1 MAKQNYNKNGFKN
14 NSNIENNF
22 YNPFAFVPLNDKV
35 YLLSKEELKDLEQVH
50 DVPFKDGISGK
61 IVVDFEAITPICVKS
76 SQEENTNVDGRYF
89 IPGTSL
95 KGMIRSVFEIITLSN
110 FRNGI
115 ANSRLSMRDLRSN
128 DYALKA
134 SDKPQKSGLLI
145 QLNNE
150 FYILPCNSKAL
161 KYSDIEKQTRTQGLK
176 YCKSISEK
184 YKKIPSVFE
193 QGGKYSMWFF
203 SGFMNNK
210 KHEFL
215 FDIPMSFNSKD
226 LIPLQED
233 EYQDFRFIHEIE
245 NKNASWTYWKK
256 KIKNYSSVE
265 AVKSDSYRGI
275 APCFFREFTKEGKRC
290 VKDLGFAFLY
300 RQPYPKKMHG
310 FLPSSH
316 VDGGVDLSQSV
327 FGYVKGEKALKG
339 RVQFGN
345 AFIGS
350 TKLETSQAFVLG
362 SPKPSF
368 YPFYV
373 EQKGEGK
380 LETYFSKT
388 AKLSGYKRYLIHQE
402 CENGVEVTGEN
413 KRVVSIFRPLS
424 AGTKFSET
432 IYFHNLKDYELGALL
447 AAITFCNK
455 YEKCYHS
462 LGYAKPFGYGKLKVK
477 RVKVDSD
484 SNVRDESLYGRYV
497 SKMCEKLNLND
508 EQALLGL
515 FDYLFVLAS
524 GNYANKSEGIRYP
537 GMQEKDFNAIKNRRY
552 SIKDF
557 FPKKK
562 K

>member
-1 MAKQNYNKNGFKN
+1 MAKQNYKKSGSK
-14 NSNIENNF
+14 NSNIEKNF
-22 YNPFAFVPLNDKV
+22 YNPYAFVPLSEKV

-50 DVPFKDGISGK
+50 DVPFKDGISGN

-115 ANSRLSMRDLRSN
+115 ANSRLSMRDLRSD
-128 DYALKA
+128 DYVLKA
-134 SDKPQKSGLLI
+134 PKKPQKSGLLI

-150 FYILPCNSKAL
+150 FYILPCDSKAL

-210 KHEFL
+210 EHEFL
-215 FDIPMSFNSKD
+215 FDIPMSFNSED

-256 KIKNYSSVE
+256 KIKNYSSVD
-265 AVKSDSYRGI
+265 AIKSDEYKGVV
-275 APCFFREFTKEGKRC
+275 PCFFREFTTEGKRC

-316 VDGGVDLSQSV
+316 VEGGVDLPQSV

-345 AFIGS
+345 AFIDNA
-350 TKLETSQAFVLG
+350 KLEASKAFVLG

-373 EQKGEGK
+373 EQKGDSK

-388 AKLSGYKRYLIHQE
+388 TKLSGYKRYLIHQK
-402 CENGVEVTGEN
+402 CENGVEVTDKN
-413 KRVVSIFRPLS
+413 KRVVSIFKPLS

-462 LGYAKPFGYGKLKVK
+462 LGYAKPFGYGKLKV
-477 RVKVDSD
+477 RGVKVDSD
-484 SNVRDESLYGRYV
+484 SNESDETLYGRYV
-497 SKMCEKLNLND
+497 SKMCERLKLND

-515 FDYLFVLAS
+515 FDYLFLLAS
-524 GNYANKSEGIRYP
+524 GNYANKLGGIRYP
-537 GMQEKDFNAIKNRRY
+537 DMQKKEFNAIKNEKY

-557 FPKKK
+557 SPKKK
-562 K
+562 

>member
-22 YNPFAFVPLNDKV
+22 YNPYAFVPLNDKV

-134 SDKPQKSGLLI
+134 SDKPQKSGFLI

-150 FYILPCNSKAL
+150 FYILPCDSKAL
-161 KYSDIEKQTRTQGLK
+161 KYSDIEKQTRIQGLK

-184 YKKIPSVFE
+184 YKIIPSVFK
-193 QGGKYSMWFF
+193 QGGNYSMWFF

-215 FDIPMSFNSKD
+215 FDIPMSFSNMD

-233 EYQDFRFIHEIE
+233 EYQEFRFIHEIE

-256 KIKNYSSVE
+256 KIKNYSSVD
-265 AVKSDSYRGI
+265 AIKSDEYKGVV
-275 APCFFREFTKEGKRC
+275 PCFFREFTKEGKRC

-316 VDGGVDLSQSV
+316 VEGGVDLPQSV

-345 AFIGS
+345 AFIDNA
-350 TKLETSQAFVLG
+350 KLEASKAFVLG

-373 EQKGEGK
+373 EQKGDSK

-388 AKLSGYKRYLIHQE
+388 TKLSGYKRYLIHQK
-402 CENGVEVTGEN
+402 CENGVEVTDKN
-413 KRVVSIFRPLS
+413 KRVVSIFKPLS
-424 AGTKFSET
+424 AGPKFSET

-462 LGYAKPFGYGKLKVK
+462 LGYAKPFGYGKLKV
-477 RVKVDSD
+477 RGVKVDSD
-484 SNVRDESLYGRYV
+484 SNESDETLYGRYV
-497 SKMCEKLNLND
+497 SKMCERLKLND

-515 FDYLFVLAS
+515 FDYLFLLAS
-524 GNYANKSEGIRYP
+524 GNYANKLGGIRYP
-537 GMQEKDFNAIKNRRY
+537 DMQKKEFNAIKNKKY

-557 FPKKK
+557 SPKKN
-562 K
+562 

>member
-22 YNPFAFVPLNDKV
+22 YNPYAFVPLNDKV

-89 IPGTSL
+89 IPSTSL

-134 SDKPQKSGLLI
+134 SDKPQKSGFLI

-150 FYILPCNSKAL
+150 FYILPCDSKAL

-184 YKKIPSVFE
+184 YKIIPSVFK
-193 QGGKYSMWFF
+193 QGGNYSMWFF

-215 FDIPMSFNSKD
+215 FDIPMSFSNMD

-233 EYQDFRFIHEIE
+233 EYQEFRFIHEIE

-256 KIKNYSSVE
+256 KIKNYSSVDAIKTDE
-265 AVKSDSYRGI
+265 YKGVV
-275 APCFFREFTKEGKRC
+275 PCFFREFTKEGKRC

-316 VDGGVDLSQSV
+316 VEGGVDLPQSV

-345 AFIGS
+345 AFIDNA
-350 TKLETSQAFVLG
+350 KLEASKAFVLG

-373 EQKGEGK
+373 EQKGDSK

-388 AKLSGYKRYLIHQE
+388 TKLSGYKRYLIHQK
-402 CENGVEVTGEN
+402 CENGVEVTDKN
-413 KRVVSIFRPLS
+413 KRVVSIFKPLS

-455 YEKCYHS
+455 YEKCFHS
-462 LGYAKPFGYGKLKVK
+462 LGYAKPFGYGKLKV
-477 RVKVDSD
+477 RGVKVDSD
-484 SNVRDESLYGRYV
+484 SNESDETLYGRYV
-497 SKMCEKLNLND
+497 SKMCERLKLND

-515 FDYLFVLAS
+515 FDYLFLLAS
-524 GNYANKSEGIRYP
+524 GNYANKSGGIRYP
-537 GMQEKDFNAIKNRRY
+537 DMQKKEFNAIKNKKH
-552 SIKDF
+552 SIKTF
-557 FPKKK
+557 SPKKN
-562 K
+562 

>member
-1 MAKQNYNKNGFKN
+1 MAKQNYKKSGSK
-14 NSNIENNF
+14 NSNVEKNF
-22 YNPFAFVPLNDKV
+22 YNPYAFVPLSEKV

-76 SQEENTNVDGRYF
+76 SQEKNTNVEGRYF
-89 IPGTSL
+89 ISGTSL

-115 ANSRLSMRDLRSN
+115 ANSRLSMRDLRSD
-128 DYALKA
+128 DYVLKA
-134 SDKPQKSGLLI
+134 PKKTQKSGLLI

-150 FYILPCNSKAL
+150 FYILPCDSKAL
-161 KYSDIEKQTRTQGLK
+161 KYSDIEKQTMTKDLK

-210 KHEFL
+210 EHEFL
-215 FDIPMSFNSKD
+215 FDIPMSFNSED

-256 KIKNYSSVE
+256 KIKNYSSVD
-265 AVKSDSYRGI
+265 AIKSDSYGGI
-275 APCFFREFTKEGKRC
+275 APCFFREFTKAGKQC

-300 RQPYPKKMHG
+300 RQPYPKKMHD

-316 VDGGVDLSQSV
+316 TEGGVDLPQSV

-345 AFIGS
+345 AFIDNA
-350 TKLETSQAFVLG
+350 KIEAEEAFVLG

-388 AKLSGYKRYLIHQE
+388 AKLSGYKRYIVHQK
-402 CENGVEVTGEN
+402 CENGVKVPDKN

-462 LGYAKPFGYGKLKVK
+462 LGYAKPFGYGKLKV
-477 RVKVDSD
+477 RGVKVDSD
-484 SNVRDESLYGRYV
+484 SNESDETLYGRYV
-497 SKMCEKLNLND
+497 SKMCERLKLND
-508 EQALLGL
+508 EQALLNL
-515 FDYLFVLAS
+515 FGNLFLWAR
-524 GNYANKSEGIRYP
+524 GNYESRLDGIRYP
-537 GMQEKDFNAIKNRRY
+537 DMQKKEFNEIKNKKY

-557 FPKKK
+557 SPKKN
-562 K
+562 